1 VSEAREIIRSPVI
14 SEKSYADAERG
25 KYTFVVKANATKPE
39 IRRAVEEIWGV
50 RVDAVNTISRRGKK
64 VRRRFVTGKRSDT
77 RRAIVTLHA
86 GEKIEMFEGA

>member
-1 VSEAREIIRSPVI
+1 VTEARDIIRSPVI

-50 RVDAVNTISRRGKK
+50 RVDAVNTISRHGKK

-77 RRAIVTLHA
+77 RRAVVTLHA